1 MTSAQEARRWL
12 ISAEEELEF
21 ARFSVDGGYGAQA
34 CFAAQQSAEKAVK
47 AVHYAGGARVV
58 LGHSVRA
65 LIARLDPAVPGLRA
79 VTEEARTLDLYYV
92 PTRYP
97 NGLDEGTPA
106 EAFSV
111 AQARHAIECAAKVLA
126 AAKEYLR
133 AEAGATEDVRGAP
146 GTEAEGPADHG
157 P

>member
-12 ISAEEELEF
+12 VSAEEELEF
-21 ARFSVDGGYGAQA
+21 ARFSADGGYAAKA
-34 CFAAQQSAEKAVK
+34 CFAAQQTAAKAVK
-47 AVHYAGGARVV
+47 ATHYAGGARVV
-58 LGHSVRA
+58 LDHSVRA
-65 LIARLDPAVPGLRA
+65 LIERLDPAVPGLRA

-111 AQARHAIECAAKVLA
+111 AQARRAIECASKVVA
-126 AAKEYLR
+126 AAKGHLR
-133 AEAGATEDVRGAP
+133 TP
-146 GTEAEGPADHG
+146 
-157 P
+157 